1 MNRKLVLYLVLIVA
15 AVLLLLTVWGEA
27 APALTKPAAA
37 PTVEPEDAT
46 APPEGE
52 AAEEPGEEATQEIV
66 ATRTPAPTL
75 TPGVITQK
83 VQELTYQIGI
93 ARKTI
98 LGISVTDWINL
109 AISLAVVLLTYL
121 LGTWLIK
128 VVLPPVADRTESEF
142 DNNALVSI
150 GPYLRWLVVLLG
162 LYFATVRL
170 TFVSADLKEI
180 LQDVYFTIG
189 VILGV
194 LAALKLVN
202 LAAAFYRE
210 EVAHEEDLER
220 LNPVVTLVRRVAII
234 IVLVIGVTIFLSHF
248 GINVS
253 GLVAALGIAGLAFS
267 LAAQDTLADA
277 INGFIIL
284 VDQPFR
290 VGDRIEIQDLGTWG
304 DVMHIGT
311 RTTRIRTRDNRMVI
325 VPNSTIGKNQVVN
338 YTFPDPQYRVET
350 HLGIGYGTDI
360 ERARRIIIDT
370 VQHVEGV
377 LPDRPVDALY
387 NEIGDSAMIFRV
399 RWWIE
404 SYEDTRRIYDRV
416 HTALQ
421 NALDEAGL
429 DMPYPTQ
436 THNLE
441 FGTVTVQQFT
451 PPGNGAG

>member
-1 MNRKLVLYLVLIVA
+1 MTEMKRLNLV
-15 AVLLLLTVWGEA
+15 
-27 APALTKPAAA
+27 
-37 PTVEPEDAT
+37 
-46 APPEGE
+46 
-52 AAEEPGEEATQEIV
+52 
-66 ATRTPAPTL
+66 
-75 TPGVITQK
+75 
-83 VQELTYQIGI
+83 
-93 ARKTI
+93 
-98 LGISVTDWINL
+98 
-109 AISLAVVLLTYL
+109 
-121 LGTWLIK
+121 
-128 VVLPPVADRTESEF
+128 
-142 DNNALVSI
+142 
-150 GPYLRWLVVLLG
+150 
-162 LYFATVRL
+162 
-170 TFVSADLKEI
+170 
-180 LQDVYFTIG
+180 
-189 VILGV
+189 LGV
-194 LAALKLVN
+194 LAALNLVN
-202 LAAAFYRE
+202 LAAAYYRQ
-210 EVAHEEDLER
+210 EVAREEDLER

-234 IVLVIGVTIFLSHF
+234 IILVTGVSIFLSHF

-277 INGFIIL
+277 INGFLIL

-304 DVMHIGT
+304 DVTHIGT

-377 LPDRPVDALY
+377 LPDYPVDALY
-387 NEIGDSAMIFRV
+387 NEIGDSAMVFRV

-421 NALDEAGL
+421 NALDEAGI